1 MYSSRRFGRT
11 LTSMRASSSNACPD
25 TIRSGCLCCI
35 IRFAVPSAIVSAA
48 HTPNSQS
55 GLNGAQRAAPLQ
67 RQRATRRGRYDLL
80 ACSMTAMRLA
90 TTSQNSPRLLRASLR
105 PQRFPPR
112 VRRIPGSPARTP
124 RPPRFPRATTALVSR
139 SPRPRLPA
147 CLSTR
152 PPCAPPSC
160 APRREF
166 SSNAR
171 GRSRESPARV
181 LRRSSPTGSSAP
193 ASAPRRKPKAASQK
207 NAFPA
212 RRQIRI
218 APAHLPAHG
227 CGSRGSLRC
236 ANRRER
242 RTSRAAPARGSPR
255 RPRQRAPDSVFF
267 RQAVRE
273 AGQSSLA
280 SIAAFPSPVNA
291 TPRVQILTNQQV
303 ASRKRNRTYAVINP
317 ARKVASRSSSLGEK
331 DMAQTNVQSTS
342 HSTTISERAEMK
354 PLTPNLNSL
363 RAARP
368 MASRKLMNTP
378 NSPCTNPLPKTS
390 LSVSGGCSNITGA
403 PQSLRAMTRCSR
415 SESSAAVFS
424 NQFGLGK
431 DVALHGAFN
440 VGLRRAGFQTQFC
453 VERIQLEEIAVRS
466 AGRSYKTQC
475 THVPTGASGSSMMSA
490 KLCVSAGGSFHFNC
504 GETSGPSHVNFFG
517 IASPA
522 EKSGLEICSAI
533 APPFA
538 CEKSFPEV
546 SVETQSKK
554 PVRTATLLRTDIFP
568 DSLLRGPVAA
578 QKFGDFGMAALLRET
593 ERRLSVIGLG
603 VQIRAARQQQAY
615 DSQVAIGRGREER
628 RVAISVAV
636 IRVSAI

>member
-11 LTSMRASSSNACPD
+11 LTSMRASSSTACRD

-55 GLNGAQRAAPLQ
+55 GLNGAQRAAPPQ

-80 ACSMTAMRLA
+80 ARSMTAMRRA
-90 TTSQNSPRLLRASLR
+90 ANSRNSPRLLRASLR
-105 PQRFPPR
+105 PRRLPRR

-236 ANRRER
+236 ANRRAR
-242 RTSRAAPARGSPR
+242 RTWRAAPARGSPR

-267 RQAVRE
+267 RRAVRE
-273 AGQSSLA
+273 AGQSSFA

-453 VERIQLEEIAVRS
+453 VERIQLEEIAVRL
-466 AGRSYKTQC
+466 AGRRTRPAVADLAEIVSALPRAAGKLFMPRHPLRKFLCVLRNVVQNPVYPGSRGGVGIIHDERKALRLCRRFIPFQLRGDVRSVARNFFRDRFARRKVRTRNLQR
-475 THVPTGASGSSMMSA
+475 HSSSFRLREELSGSQRGDA
-490 KLCVSAGGSFHFNC
+490 K
-504 GETSGPSHVNFFG
+504 
-517 IASPA
+517 
-522 EKSGLEICSAI
+522 
-533 APPFA
+533 
-538 CEKSFPEV
+538 
-546 SVETQSKK
+546 
-554 PVRTATLLRTDIFP
+554 
-568 DSLLRGPVAA
+568 
-578 QKFGDFGMAALLRET
+578 
-593 ERRLSVIGLG
+593 
-603 VQIRAARQQQAY
+603 
-615 DSQVAIGRGREER
+615 
-628 RVAISVAV
+628 
-636 IRVSAI
+636 

>member
-55 GLNGAQRAAPLQ
+55 GLNGAQRAAPPQ

-80 ACSMTAMRLA
+80 ARSMTAMRRA
-90 TTSQNSPRLLRASLR
+90 ANSRNSPRLLRASLR

-124 RPPRFPRATTALVSR
+124 RPPRFPRATRAPVSR
-139 SPRPRLPA
+139 SPRPRLPV

-160 APRREF
+160 APRRQF

-171 GRSRESPARV
+171 GRARESPARV

-236 ANRRER
+236 ANRRAR
-242 RTSRAAPARGSPR
+242 RTSRAAPARGTPR

-280 SIAAFPSPVNA
+280 TIAAFPSPVNA
-291 TPRVQILTNQQV
+291 PLRLLGFYSGVQHCGNHLLHTEAGMSLILKEIESHYLE
-303 ASRKRNRTYAVINP
+303 SRERERLSADRGELERLRTEAI
-317 ARKVASRSSSLGEK
+317 L
-331 DMAQTNVQSTS
+331 
-342 HSTTISERAEMK
+342 
-354 PLTPNLNSL
+354 
-363 RAARP
+363 ARP
-368 MASRKLMNTP
+368 
-378 NSPCTNPLPKTS
+378 LPPPPAP
-390 LSVSGGCSNITGA
+390 VVDAGG
-403 PQSLRAMTRCSR
+403 
-415 SESSAAVFS
+415 AA
-424 NQFGLGK
+424 
-431 DVALHGAFN
+431 
-440 VGLRRAGFQTQFC
+440 
-453 VERIQLEEIAVRS
+453 
-466 AGRSYKTQC
+466 
-475 THVPTGASGSSMMSA
+475 GASG
-490 KLCVSAGGSFHFNC
+490 
-504 GETSGPSHVNFFG
+504 
-517 IASPA
+517 
-522 EKSGLEICSAI
+522 
-533 APPFA
+533 
-538 CEKSFPEV
+538 FPLAH
-546 SVETQSKK
+546 QG
-554 PVRTATLLRTDIFP
+554 F
-568 DSLLRGPVAA
+568 
-578 QKFGDFGMAALLRET
+578 
-593 ERRLSVIGLG
+593 
-603 VQIRAARQQQAY
+603 
-615 DSQVAIGRGREER
+615 
-628 RVAISVAV
+628 
-636 IRVSAI
+636 